1 MSRKIITLSGLVIIG
16 IGVCGANSS
25 YLLELIGIEAG
36 IKSPP
41 PTTLKAI
48 GSIQVAFS
56 PNNGVTNMVVN
67 AIDSAKKSILVEAY
81 SFTSKDIANS
91 LLAAKNRGVAV
102 NIILDKSQVSQQ
114 YSSSRFFANQG
125 FMVKIDN
132 KHAIFHNKVM
142 IIDDKTVITG
152 SFNFTKAAEAKNA
165 ENLLILNNNPELA
178 KLYTQDWLSH
188 WQHSI
193 NQQEFELSRKTSK
206 AKSKYKTAENEDA
219 TGEGQT
225 ND

>member
-1 MSRKIITLSGLVIIG
+1 MTRKIITLGGLVVVG
-16 IGVCGANSS
+16 IGVCATNSS
-25 YLLELIGIEAG
+25 YLLELIGIG
-36 IKSPP
+36 SGVKSPP

-67 AIDSAKKSILVEAY
+67 AINSAKKSILVEAY

-125 FMVKIDN
+125 FVVKIDN

-142 IIDDKTVITG
+142 IIDDHTVITG

-178 KLYTQDWLSH
+178 KIYTQDWLSH

-206 AKSKYKTAENEDA
+206 TKSKYNTAENEDA
-219 TGEGQT
+219 T
-225 ND
+225 DD